1 MSRDK
6 TRHYESWDDD
16 DEQDFY
22 EEGPRR
28 PTTTRPRTRPRPQG
42 RPPRRKKRSVWPW
55 LLAGCAGGVI
65 LLVLAAATVIF
76 LALRTATNGGSL
88 GSIGG
93 IVNPT
98 TYTQQVPAQQLSL
111 GSITQINVHN
121 QIGNV
126 TITTDPNATQ
136 TTIAAVKRVKA
147 TSSDDANKEFGNITL
162 QVQPPG
168 TPPNTL
174 TVNATV
180 PDNGNI
186 LGNHNDAVDLTITLP
201 PSGQGTLPAVTAT
214 PSLSLPTPT
223 VPATPTTVPTTTATI
238 TLLTLSVDM
247 SIGNVTVNGLSGVLG
262 IKNDIGNITVNNA
275 TLFDGSHLQTATGN
289 VTFTGNVNPL
299 PTTGNT
305 TPRYKLQSETGQ
317 IEVTLPSTTNVILDA
332 NTNAGTITSDFPINV
347 TSASGGANFY
357 GPLIPNTGTG
367 SPQAVL
373 TLNVSS
379 GKVIIHKMP

>member
-6 TRHYESWDDD
+6 AKHYESRDD

-22 EEGPRR
+22 EEDLRRR

-65 LLVLAAATVIF
+65 LLVLAAATVVF

-98 TYTQQVPAQQLSL
+98 TYTQQVPTRQLSL
-111 GSITQINVHN
+111 ASITQMNISD

-126 TITTDPNATQ
+126 TITVDPNATQ

-147 TSSDDANKEFGNITL
+147 TSSDDANKEFSNIAV

-168 TPPNTL
+168 TLPNTL
-174 TVNATV
+174 TVKATV
-180 PDNGNI
+180 PDNGAI
-186 LGNHNDAVDLTITLP
+186 LGNRNDAVDLTITLP
-201 PSGQGTLPAVTAT
+201 PQGQGTLPAVTAT

-223 VPATPTTVPTTTATI
+223 VLPTTPATATI
-238 TLLTLSVDM
+238 TLLTLTVDM
-247 SIGNVTVNGLSGVLG
+247 SIGNVTVNGLNGVLG

-289 VTFTGNVNPL
+289 VTFTGNINPL

-305 TPRYKLQSETGQ
+305 TPRYKLQSESGQ

-347 TSASGGANFY
+347 STASGGANFY
-357 GPLIPNTGTG
+357 GPLIPNTG

-373 TLNVSS
+373 TLNVST
-379 GKVIIHKMP
+379 GKVIIRKMP

>member
-1 MSRDK
+1 M
-6 TRHYESWDDD
+6 
-16 DEQDFY
+16 
-22 EEGPRR
+22 
-28 PTTTRPRTRPRPQG
+28 
-42 RPPRRKKRSVWPW
+42 
-55 LLAGCAGGVI
+55 I
-65 LLVLAAATVIF
+65 LLVIAAATVVF

-98 TYTQQVPAQQLSL
+98 TYTQQVPTRQLSL
-111 GSITQINVHN
+111 ASITQMNISD

-126 TITTDPNATQ
+126 TITVDPNATQ

-168 TPPNTL
+168 TLPNTL
-174 TVNATV
+174 TVKATV
-180 PDNGNI
+180 PDNGAI
-186 LGNHNDAVDLTITLP
+186 LGNRNDAVDLTITLP
-201 PSGQGTLPAVTAT
+201 PQGQGTLPAVTAT

-223 VPATPTTVPTTTATI
+223 VLPTTPATATI
-238 TLLTLSVDM
+238 TLLTLTVDM
-247 SIGNVTVNGLSGVLG
+247 SIGNVTVNGLNGVLG

-289 VTFTGNVNPL
+289 VTFTGNINPL

-305 TPRYKLQSETGQ
+305 TPRYKLQSESGQ

-347 TSASGGANFY
+347 STASGGANFY
-357 GPLIPNTGTG
+357 GPLIPNTG

-373 TLNVSS
+373 TLNVST
-379 GKVIIHKMP
+379 GKVIIRKMP